1 MTLTQ
6 THRGT
11 ESKRPAAF
19 PGEPSLWFFLFAD
32 MTLFACLFGVVVYIR
47 DDQREI
53 FAPSQA
59 ALSQTLGLVNTL
71 LLLTG
76 SLFVA
81 LGVNAMRTGAGRVDR
96 MFAGGIACGAAFL
109 GVKAIEWGRSIA
121 DGHTASTNDFFSAY
135 YMLTGIH
142 LAHVMIGLGVLIAMY
157 RNVRSPNLR
166 RDLVEGGA
174 CYWHLVDLLWVVL
187 FPLVYLMPAG

>member
-6 THRGT
+6 TPRDARDN
-11 ESKRPAAF
+11 KPAAF
-19 PGEPSLWFFLFAD
+19 PGEPGLWLFLFAD
-32 MTLFACLFGVVVYIR
+32 MTLFACLFGIVVYIR
-47 DDQREI
+47 DAQPEV
-53 FAPSQA
+53 FAESQA
-59 ALSQTLGLVNTL
+59 SLSQTLGLVNTL

-81 LGVNAMRTGAGRVDR
+81 LGVNATRTGTGRVDR

-109 GVKAIEWGRSIA
+109 GVKVIEWGRSISE
-121 DGHTASTNDFFSAY
+121 GHTVSTNDFFSAY

-142 LAHVMIGLGVLIAMY
+142 LAHVTIGIGVLVAMY
-157 RNVRSPNLR
+157 RNVRSPRLR
-166 RDLVEGGA
+166 QNLVEGGA

>member
-1 MTLTQ
+1 MTLTE
-6 THRGT
+6 TPREERRNKPG
-11 ESKRPAAF
+11 AF
-19 PGEPSLWFFLFAD
+19 PGEPGLWLFLFAD
-32 MTLFACLFGVVVYIR
+32 MMLFACLFGVVVYIR
-47 DDQREI
+47 DDQPEVY
-53 FAPSQA
+53 APSQA

-81 LGVNAMRTGAGRVDR
+81 LGVSATRTGIGRADR
-96 MFAGGIACGAAFL
+96 MFAGGIATAVAFL
-109 GVKAIEWGRSIA
+109 GVKVIEWGHSIA

-142 LAHVMIGLGVLIAMY
+142 LAHVTIGLGVLIAMY
-157 RNVRSPNLR
+157 RNVRSPNVR
-166 RDLVEGGA
+166 QNLVEGGA
-174 CYWHLVDLLWVVL
+174 CYWHLVDLLWVML

>member
-6 THRGT
+6 NPR
-11 ESKRPAAF
+11 EARSDRPSAI
-19 PGEPSLWFFLFAD
+19 PGEAGLWVFLFAD
-32 MTLFACLFGVVVYIR
+32 MTLFAALFGIVVYIR
-47 DDQREI
+47 HDQPEV
-53 FAPSQA
+53 FASSQA
-59 ALSQTLGLVNTL
+59 SLSQTLGLVNTL

-81 LGVNAMRTGAGRVDR
+81 LAVNAARAGTGRPDRLLGGAIGCAG
-96 MFAGGIACGAAFL
+96 AFL
-109 GVKAIEWGRSIA
+109 GVKVIEWGHSIA
-121 DGHTASTNDFFSAY
+121 DGHTASTNDFFNAY

-142 LAHVMIGLGVLIAMY
+142 LAHVTIGLGVLIAMY
-157 RNVRSPNLR
+157 REVRRPRLR
-166 RDLVEGGA
+166 LGFLEGGG

>member
-6 THRGT
+6 APRTT
-11 ESKRPAAF
+11 STNRPAAF
-19 PGEPSLWFFLFAD
+19 PGEPGLWLFLFAD
-32 MTLFACLFGVVVYIR
+32 MVLFACLFGVVIYIR
-47 DDQREI
+47 DDQPEV

-59 ALSQTLGLVNTL
+59 ALSQTLGLINTL

-81 LGVNAMRTGAGRVDR
+81 LGVNATRSAVGRADR

-109 GVKAIEWGRSIA
+109 GVKVIEWGRSIA
-121 DGHTASTNDFFSAY
+121 DGHTASTNDFYSAY

-142 LAHVMIGLGVLIAMY
+142 LAHVTIGLGVLIACY
-157 RNVRSPNLR
+157 RNVRSANLR
-166 RDLVEGGA
+166 PNLVEGGA

>member
-6 THRGT
+6 TPRDAP
-11 ESKRPAAF
+11 SNKPASF
-19 PGEPSLWFFLFAD
+19 PGEPGLWLFLFAD
-32 MTLFACLFGVVVYIR
+32 MTLFVALFGIVVYIR
-47 DDQREI
+47 DDQPAV
-53 FAPSQA
+53 FAESQA
-59 ALSQTLGLVNTL
+59 SLSQTLGLVNTL

-81 LGVNAMRTGAGRVDR
+81 LGVNATRTGVGRADRLFLAGIVS
-96 MFAGGIACGAAFL
+96 GAAFL
-109 GVKAIEWGRSIA
+109 GVKAIEWGRSIS
-121 DGHTASTNDFFSAY
+121 DGHTVSTNDFFGAY

-142 LAHVMIGLGVLIAMY
+142 LAHVTIGIGVLVAIY
-157 RNVRSPNLR
+157 RNSRSANLR
-166 RDLVEGGA
+166 KDLIEGGA

>member
-6 THRGT
+6 TPRD
-11 ESKRPAAF
+11 SPSNKPAAF
-19 PGEPSLWFFLFAD
+19 PGEPGLWLFLFAD
-32 MTLFACLFGVVVYIR
+32 MTLFAALFGIVVYIR
-47 DDQREI
+47 DDQPEV
-53 FAPSQA
+53 FSSSQA
-59 ALSQTLGLVNTL
+59 SLSQTLGLVNTL

-81 LGVNAMRTGAGRVDR
+81 LGVNATRTSVGRADR
-96 MFAGGIACGAAFL
+96 LFAGGIACGAAFL
-109 GVKAIEWGRSIA
+109 GVKVIEWGHSIA
-121 DGHTASTNDFFSAY
+121 DGHTVSTNDFYGAY

-142 LAHVMIGLGVLIAMY
+142 LAHVTIGLGVLIAMY
-157 RNVRSPNLR
+157 RNARSPRLR
-166 RDLVEGGA
+166 QNLVEGGA

>member
-6 THRGT
+6 APRDV
-11 ESKRPAAF
+11 ENRRPAAF
-19 PGEPSLWFFLFAD
+19 PGEPGLWFFLFAD
-32 MTLFACLFGVVVYIR
+32 MMLFACLFGVVVYIR
-47 DDQREI
+47 DDQPEI

-81 LGVNAMRTGAGRVDR
+81 LGVTGMRSGAARVDR

-109 GVKAIEWGRSIA
+109 GVKAVEWGHSIA

-142 LAHVMIGLGVLIAMY
+142 LAHVTIGLGVLIAMY
-157 RNVRSPNLR
+157 RNVRSPNVR
-166 RDLVEGGA
+166 RDLIEGGA

>member
-6 THRGT
+6 PP
-11 ESKRPAAF
+11 RPAHENRPAKV
-19 PGEPSLWFFLFAD
+19 PGEWGLWLFLFAD
-32 MTLFACLFGVVVYIR
+32 MTLFACLFGIAVYIR
-47 DDQREI
+47 DDQPEI
-53 FAPSQA
+53 FSTSQA
-59 ALSQTLGLVNTL
+59 SLSQTLGLVNTI

-81 LGVNAMRTGAGRVDR
+81 LGVGATRGGPGRADKL
-96 MFAGGIACGAAFL
+96 FLGGIACGGAFL
-109 GVKAIEWGRSIA
+109 GVKAIEWGSSIA
-121 DGHTASTNDFFSAY
+121 DGHTASTNDFYSLY

-142 LAHVMIGLGVLIAMY
+142 LAHVTIGLGVLIAMY
-157 RNVRSPNLR
+157 RNVKGPTARK
-166 RDLVEGGA
+166 DLVEGGA

>member
-6 THRGT
+6 TPRDARND
-11 ESKRPAAF
+11 RPAAF
-19 PGEPSLWFFLFAD
+19 PGEPGLWLFLFAD
-32 MTLFACLFGVVVYIR
+32 MLLFACLFGVVVYIR
-47 DDQREI
+47 DDQPQVFSE
-53 FAPSQA
+53 SQA
-59 ALSQTLGLVNTL
+59 SLSQTLGLINTL

-81 LGVNAMRTGAGRVDR
+81 LGVSATRTGVGRPDR
-96 MFAGGIACGAAFL
+96 LFAAGIASGAAFL
-109 GVKAIEWGRSIA
+109 GVKVVEWGRSIA

-142 LAHVMIGLGVLIAMY
+142 LAHVTIGIGVLVAVY
-157 RNVRSPNLR
+157 RNVRSPNVR
-166 RDLVEGGA
+166 KNLVEGGA